1 VERNLTF
8 YRRLSQ
14 LSWPKSYAGKI
25 LLIAFCGVHI
35 PLLVILLYIAISTG
49 EWRHS
54 APLLLIGLLAT
65 LGGTLLTL
73 LIQAHLL
80 APVLET
86 AQALTEY
93 SQYRKIPKL
102 PTTYTDEAGML
113 MASAQACIA
122 NNERLLKLKNN
133 FLAILSHDIRSPI
146 SDIVLL
152 SEIMEEELETGSV
165 HIDRLKQQLAHI
177 RAAAGSQLELMNSIL
192 NVARAD
198 AGKIEVQRATTQV
211 SDLLARV
218 AGTAQLQAEHNGVKL
233 TTRLNGAG
241 DRIVQLDVPKTL
253 QVLNNLVQ
261 NALRFTE
268 TGGCV
273 EVSAVVQPA
282 QVIFTVKDTGVGME
296 PEATS
301 KIFEPFTSLRS
312 YGTTD
317 EVSSGLGLWICKTFI
332 EIQGGEITVESQPGQ
347 GSSFHI
353 TLPQANL

>member
-1 VERNLTF
+1 VERNLAF

-25 LLIAFCGVHI
+25 LLIAFCGVQI

-49 EWRHS
+49 EWRQS

-65 LGGTLLTL
+65 LSGTLLTL
-73 LIQAHLL
+73 LLQAQLL

-86 AQALTEY
+86 AQALADYT
-93 SQYRKIPKL
+93 QHRKIPKL

-113 MASAQACIA
+113 MASAQLCIA
-122 NNERLLKLKNN
+122 HNERLLKLKNN

-152 SEIMEEELETGSV
+152 SEIMEEELDAGSMDV
-165 HIDRLKQQLAHI
+165 ERLKQQLAHI
-177 RAAAGSQLELMNSIL
+177 RSAAHSQLDLMNSIL
-192 NVARAD
+192 KVARAE
-198 AGKIEVQRATTQV
+198 AGKVEVHRTEARI
-211 SDLLARV
+211 SDLLAQV
-218 AGTAQLQAEHNGVKL
+218 SANAQLQAERNGVKL
-233 TTRLNGAG
+233 STKVEGAK
-241 DRIVQLDVPKTL
+241 DAVVQLDVPKTL

-261 NALRFTE
+261 NALRFTAA
-268 TGGCV
+268 GGCV
-273 EVSAVVQPA
+273 DVAAVIQPCE
-282 QVIFTVKDTGVGME
+282 ILFTVKDTGIGME

-312 YGTTD
+312 YGTTE

-332 EIQGGEITVESQPGQ
+332 EVQGGQITVESQPGR
-347 GSSFHI
+347 GSSFYI
-353 TLPQANL
+353 TLPQAVN